1 MTSQCQTMISPEE
14 TAGQKPQENS
24 SFLAKQK
31 NNFSCLWWTVPLAL
45 LFCYIPFSSIIDL
58 KIAHF
63 FSIAGKFKAPKWTW
77 AVYTYGLIPGQIL
90 FASCLLTCLVLFLQN
105 VRSRLFFSS
114 LYICLTL
121 VIGGGVIS
129 HALFKQFWQRPR
141 PKQTV
146 LFGAKYPFCPIW
158 KSYKG
163 KKDRHLRSLPS
174 GHATMGFYFLS
185 LYFVGRRLKKIY
197 LALFGI
203 GMACFMGTLLSFVRF
218 FQGGHFFSDSVLSLF
233 IMWQTCYWLDRALGD
248 YFVEREAYS

>member
-1 MTSQCQTMISPEE
+1 MTSQRQTIFSPEE
-14 TAGQKPQENS
+14 KARRKPQEYNS
-24 SFLAKQK
+24 LSY
-31 NNFSCLWWTVPLAL
+31 LWWMTPLL
-45 LFCYIPFSSIIDL
+45 LFFCYIPFSSAIDL

-63 FSIAGKFKAPKWTW
+63 FSIGGKFKAPKWTW
-77 AVYTYGLIPGQIL
+77 DVYTYGLIPGQIL
-90 FASCLLTCLVLFLQN
+90 FATSLLTCATLFLQN
-105 VRSRLFFSS
+105 SRSRLFFSS

-121 VIGGGVIS
+121 VIGGGLIS

-141 PKQTV
+141 PKQTI

-174 GHATMGFYFLS
+174 GHATMGFYFFA
-185 LYFVGRRLKKIY
+185 LYFLGRRLKKFY

-218 FQGGHFFSDSVLSLF
+218 FQGGHFFSDSVLSLI

-248 YFVEREAYS
+248 YFVAREAYS